1 MTAKKIKMTQDSD
14 KRRLQKRIFAMC
26 NRANI
31 ARSDRIELAKALL
44 DLGEFDIKSYNDLS
58 ERDLRDI
65 VFALKSWETIDLLL
79 TVNGTKLAQAR
90 RLVRDADFGPE
101 ESLPLETGLTNNKDE
116 Q

>member
-1 MTAKKIKMTQDSD
+1 
-14 KRRLQKRIFAMC
+14 MC

-65 VFALKSWETIDLLL
+65 VFALQSWEIIDLLRA
-79 TVNGTKLAQAR
+79 VNGTKLAEAR
-90 RLVRDADFGPE
+90 RLVREADFSPE
-101 ESLPLETGLTNNKDE
+101 ESLPLDSGLLNEDE
-116 Q
+116 K

>member
-1 MTAKKIKMTQDSD
+1 MTKDSD
-14 KRRLQKRIFAMC
+14 KRRLQKRVFAMC

-65 VFALKSWETIDLLL
+65 VFALQSWETVELLRA
-79 TVNGTKLAQAR
+79 VNGTQLAQAR
-90 RLVRDADFGPE
+90 RLVREADFAPE
-101 ESLPLETGLTNNKDE
+101 ESLPSDSGLNKTQE
-116 Q
+116 

>member
-1 MTAKKIKMTQDSD
+1 MTKDSD
-14 KRRLQKRIFAMC
+14 MRRLQKRVFAMC

-65 VFALKSWETIDLLL
+65 VFALQSWETIELLRA
-79 TVNGTKLAQAR
+79 VNGSQLAQAR
-90 RLVRDADFGPE
+90 RLVREADFAPE
-101 ESLPLETGLTNNKDE
+101 ESLPSDNGLNKTQE
-116 Q
+116 

>member
-1 MTAKKIKMTQDSD
+1 MKKNKMTTDND

-65 VFALKSWETIDLLL
+65 VFALKSWETIELLRA
-79 TVNGTKLAQAR
+79 VNGTQLAQAR
-90 RLVRDADFGPE
+90 RLVREADFAPE
-101 ESLPLETGLTNNKDE
+101 ESLPSDSGPQNKQE
-116 Q
+116 

>member
-1 MTAKKIKMTQDSD
+1 MTIDSD

-58 ERDLRDI
+58 VRDLNDI
-65 VFALKSWETIDLLL
+65 VFALKSWETIELLRA
-79 TVNGTKLAQAR
+79 VNGSQLAQAR
-90 RLVRDADFGPE
+90 RLVREADFSPE
-101 ESLPLETGLTNNKDE
+101 ESLPQDSGLINKE
-116 Q
+116 NE